1 MSEVRREL
9 AQLVDHPH
17 ETLQLWHCSR
27 CSHLTDGFRFLWVG
41 TYVTLVDSMTEEG
54 DGGLA
59 EFAFLD
65 V

>member
-1 MSEVRREL
+1 MSEVQREL
-9 AQLVDHPH
+9 GQLVNHPH
-17 ETLQLWHCSR
+17 ETSQLWDCNR

-41 TYVTLVDSMTEEG
+41 TCAALVDSMTEEG
-54 DGGLA
+54 DGDLA